1 MTTGGVMKGQSFI
14 RGALAILLIG
24 GQALAQA
31 DRWNELT
38 AQVTQLYASGKASDA
53 VPLAKEAVE
62 VAKKT
67 FGAEHPNYGISLNNL
82 ALAQAALGQY
92 SDADSEFKKS
102 IAVLEKCQC
111 GELARPLGNLATML
125 SAQSKY
131 SDAQTV
137 ATRAVDV
144 TQQYYGAQSANTAM
158 AEEVLAQIYAKGGRF
173 VDAERTYKQA
183 LSIQQEALPP
193 DHVDIGRTYGNLAYL
208 YESEG
213 NRVAAGNAYEQA
225 LAIFQKTLPEQDP
238 LIAMTRASITR
249 VGSGGTSGGPGGPDQ
264 TALFQQCMDY
274 KINLCMQDCMGNY
287 GFKESKCRK
296 ELCSITNPKS
306 GPSNRN
312 LWTRYCQRKVEKE
325 VNSPQ

>member
-1 MTTGGVMKGQSFI
+1 MKAQSII
-14 RGALAILLIG
+14 RAALAILLIS

-38 AQVTQLYASGKASDA
+38 AQVNQLYASGKASDA
-53 VPLAKEAVE
+53 IPLAKEAVE

-67 FGAEHPNYGISLNNL
+67 FGAEHPNYGLSLNNL
-82 ALAQAALGQY
+82 ALAQAAIGKY

-111 GELARPLGNLATML
+111 GELARPLTNLATMRA
-125 SAQSKY
+125 AQSNY

-158 AEEVLAQIYAKGGRF
+158 AQETLAQIYAKGGRF

-183 LSIQQEALPP
+183 LAIQQEALPAN
-193 DHVDIGRTYGNLAYL
+193 HVDLGRTYGNLGYL

-213 NRVAAGNAYEQA
+213 NRAAAGNMYEQA
-225 LAIFQKTLPEQDP
+225 LAIFEKTLPEQDP
-238 LIAMTRASITR
+238 LVTMTRASIAR
-249 VGSGGTSGGPGGPDQ
+249 VGGGATSPSGGSENPGATQ
-264 TALFQQCMDY
+264 AALFQQCMDY
-274 KINLCMQDCMGNY
+274 KINLCMQDCMGNF
-287 GFKESKCRK
+287 GFKESKCKK

-312 LWTRYCQRKVEKE
+312 LWTRYCQRKVERE
-325 VNSPQ
+325 IDNPQ

>member
-1 MTTGGVMKGQSFI
+1 MKVQSII
-14 RGALAILLIG
+14 RAALAILLIG

-53 VPLAKEAVE
+53 VPLAKEAAE
-62 VAKKT
+62 VARKT
-67 FGAEHPNYGISLNNL
+67 FGAEHPNYGLSLNNL
-82 ALAQAALGQY
+82 ALAHAALGQY

-111 GELARPLGNLATML
+111 GELARPLGNRAAMLA
-125 SAQSKY
+125 AQANY

-158 AEEVLAQIYAKGGRF
+158 AQEVLAQIYAKGGRF

-183 LSIQQEALPP
+183 LGIQQEALPP
-193 DHVDIGRTYGNLAYL
+193 NHVDLGRTYGNLGYL

-213 NRVAAGNAYEQA
+213 NRVAAGNMYEQA
-225 LAIFQKTLPEQDP
+225 LAIFEKTLPEQDP
-238 LIAMTRASITR
+238 LVTMTRASIAR
-249 VGSGGTSGGPGGPDQ
+249 VKGGVTSTSGGSENSGATQ
-264 TALFQQCMDY
+264 AALFQQCMDY

-287 GFKESKCRK
+287 GFKESKCKK

-306 GPSNRN
+306 GPGNRN

-325 VNSPQ
+325 LDNPQ